1 MTGQTPRMQLEE
13 AEAVVAALRARSVFA
28 HVYSGGVN
36 RHGVRIALPDGREVL
51 WDVDGAAGL
60 EAQIMRDGVLV
71 GFVPKIPG
79 SEVWSTEQNV
89 EAIASAIYD

>member
-1 MTGQTPRMQLEE
+1 MQLEE
-13 AEAVVAALRARSVFA
+13 AEKVVAALQERRVFA

-36 RHGVRIALPDGREVL
+36 RHGVRIVLPDGREAL

-60 EAQIMRDGVLV
+60 EAQIMADGMLV

-79 SEVWSTEQNV
+79 SEAWTTEQTV
-89 EAIASAIYD
+89 EAIATATYD

>member
-1 MTGQTPRMQLEE
+1 MQLEE
-13 AEAVVAALRARSVFA
+13 AEKVVAALQERRVFA

-36 RHGVRIALPDGREVL
+36 RHGVRIVLPDGREAL

-60 EAQIMRDGVLV
+60 EAQIMADGMLV

-79 SEVWSTEQNV
+79 SEDWSTEQTV
-89 EAIASAIYD
+89 EAIATATYD

>member
-1 MTGQTPRMQLEE
+1 MQLEE
-13 AEAVVAALRARSVFA
+13 AEKVVAALQERRVFA

-36 RHGVRIALPDGREVL
+36 RHGVRIVLPDGREAL

-60 EAQIMRDGVLV
+60 EAQIMADGMLV

-79 SEVWSTEQNV
+79 SEDWTTEQTV
-89 EAIASAIYD
+89 EAIATATYD

>member
-1 MTGQTPRMQLEE
+1 MQLEE
-13 AEAVVAALRARSVFA
+13 AEKVVAALRERRVFA

-36 RHGVRIALPDGREVL
+36 RHGVRIVLPDGREAL

-60 EAQIMRDGVLV
+60 EAQIMADGMLV

-79 SEVWSTEQNV
+79 SEDWTTEQTV
-89 EAIASAIYD
+89 EAIATTTYG